1 MRYRIAFAPAAEE
14 ALGKLASPTGFRT
27 AVARTLGTDPYGH
40 GSTPVGGD
48 KDRRE
53 AVVSRVI
60 VRYMVSTRILTDTVV
75 RLIPEP

>member
-1 MRYRIAFAPAAEE
+1 MSYRVAFAPVAEE
-14 ALGKLASPTGFRT
+14 ALGKLPSPAGFRA
-27 AVARTLGTDPYGH
+27 AVARTLGADPYGH
-40 GSTPVGGD
+40 GSTSVAGD

-60 VRYMVSTRILTDTVV
+60 VRYVISAGILTITVV